1 VRLALLVTLL
11 AAGLL
16 AAGCGS
22 SGGGI
27 SSGDDLSTGRA
38 LFNDPDVGCGN
49 CHTLA
54 AAGSS
59 GTIGPNLDDAFRGAR
74 EQGFAEVTFE
84 QVVREQI
91 AYPSIGGVMPPDLVT
106 GDDADDVAYFVSRC
120 AANERDAACR
130 PQGGGEI
137 TASEGDQIFAQAG
150 CGGCHTLAA
159 AGTSGT
165 IGPNL
170 DEARPSVE
178 LAVDRVTNGQGAM
191 PAFGDRL
198 SEEQIRAV
206 AEYVAQGAGG

>member
-11 AAGLL
+11 AAGFL

-38 LFNDPDVGCGN
+38 LFNDPEVGCGN

-74 EQGFAEVTFE
+74 EQGFEEVTFE

-91 AYPSIGGVMPPDLVT
+91 AYPGIGSVMQPDLVT
-106 GDDADDVAYFVSRC
+106 GEDADNVAYFVGHC

-130 PQGGGEI
+130 PAGGGEI
-137 TASEGDQIFAQAG
+137 TAGEGDQIFAQAG
-150 CGGCHTLAA
+150 CGDCHTLAA

-165 IGPNL
+165 VGPNL

-206 AEYVAQGAGG
+206 AEYVAQSSGG